1 MSYLR
6 YLCLFAYIRRFCME
20 MTYGSCKILFSN
32 QRTITLPLGGG
43 GLGGG
48 FFFFCIRYNMK

>member
-20 MTYGSCKILFSN
+20 MTYDSYKILFSY
-32 QRTITLPLGGG
+32 QRTITLPLNSTNNVDQRAHHVHHV
-43 GLGGG
+43 
-48 FFFFCIRYNMK
+48 I

>member
-6 YLCLFAYIRRFCME
+6 YLCLFAYVRRFCME

-43 GLGGG
+43 GGGG
-48 FFFFCIRYNMK
+48 GVFFV